1 MSSDRKK
8 VKILHLIDSGGLYG
22 AEMMLLSLAAAQEKM
37 GLQPVIGSIR
47 KTGIGEKPLDR
58 EARRRGLLVKVFEM
72 RPGPNL
78 RGVWGIVRYARKNHF
93 DLFHSHGYKTNILFG
108 LMPRFFHKLPIV
120 TTLHGWTS
128 TGGWTK
134 KHLNEIL
141 DAFSLRFV
149 DKIVLVNRRML
160 EKPKVKRL
168 PIDKICIIDN
178 GIEIEYKKN
187 PENANLDKSVK
198 NQLHEFCLNGKIV
211 ASIGRLSREKGF
223 DYLIEAIRI
232 LRQEQNENIR
242 LLLIGD
248 GCLRRQLKQQARD
261 CGIEKYFLITGYI
274 KNARNLHGLF
284 DCYVISSLTEGLPI
298 TLLEAMAS
306 GTPIVAT
313 AVGGIPNVV
322 TDRKEALIVPP
333 KDPQALARAIWNLL
347 EDSQLS
353 ERIATR
359 AAIRV
364 QTRYS
369 SSIMTEKY
377 RDLYKA
383 ITGA

>member
-1 MSSDRKK
+1 MSPDRKK

-22 AEMMLLSLAAAQEKM
+22 AEMMLLSLATAQEKM

-47 KTGIGEKPLDR
+47 KKGIGEKPLDR

-72 RPGPNL
+72 RPGLNL
-78 RGVWGIVRYARKNHF
+78 RGAWGIVRYAKENHF
-93 DLFHSHGYKTNILFG
+93 DIFHSHGYKTNILFG
-108 LMPRFFHKLPIV
+108 LMPRFFRKLPIV

-128 TGGWTK
+128 TGGWNK

-149 DKIVLVNRRML
+149 DKIVLVNGRML

-187 PENANLDKSVK
+187 PNLEKSVK

-248 GCLRRQLKQQARD
+248 GCLRRQLEQQARD

-322 TDRKEALIVPP
+322 TDSKEALIVPP

-347 EDSQLS
+347 EDSRLS